1 MKGWIK
7 VRELSCEH
15 ERYIRTSDI
24 EQIAVPDEGQG
35 SYLFTLRGS
44 LVHVRETL
52 EEVFALIEE
61 AENGKEKSLLTL
73 LKSVKAECDK
83 NEECE
88 TCKWDNIDPCPWK
101 MSLNSHPIGWDLE
114 KIPEE
119 YR

>member
-15 ERYIRTSDI
+15 ERYIRASDI
-24 EQIAVPDEGQG
+24 EQIAVLDEEPG

-61 AENGKEKSLLTL
+61 VENGKEKSLLSL